1 MSAILNT
8 KGDFLQRVADALTAV
23 EQELESMFDC
33 RLSPAE
39 LAALHPQVEER
50 LAQVVDLSVDSL
62 MYLSPSEA
70 LELAHETNAS
80 AEQPIVLARKRALD
94 DRAHRLFERATSLHS
109 RCTSTWR
116 RRLREGV

>member
-39 LAALHPQVEER
+39 MAALHPQVEER

-62 MYLSPSEA
+62 MYLSHSEA

>member
-39 LAALHPQVEER
+39 MAALHPQVEER

-70 LELAHETNAS
+70 LVS
-80 AEQPIVLARKRALD
+80 CARPTLVPSNPS
-94 DRAHRLFERATSLHS
+94 F
-109 RCTSTWR
+109 
-116 RRLREGV
+116 